1 MQNHANSMS
10 FLKIPR
16 GRRELLGMAGLA
28 ALMFAFQPH
37 GAAAQETGGEAGGGH
52 SGGGESGGGHTGGG
66 ESGGGHSGGGESG
79 GGESEGKHGA
89 GKTPGERARRHRQRT
104 GKTLGGGESGGGH
117 TGGGGGE
124 DGGTVLPPDGSTSG
138 PIGGGSGGE
147 HFIHEGQGGWGAD
160 NKVLRSP

>member
-66 ESGGGHSGGGESG
+66 
-79 GGESEGKHGA
+79 
-89 GKTPGERARRHRQRT
+89 
-104 GKTLGGGESGGGH
+104 
-117 TGGGGGE
+117 GGE

>member
-52 SGGGESGGGHTGGG
+52 SGGGESGGG
-66 ESGGGHSGGGESG
+66 
-79 GGESEGKHGA
+79 ESEGKHGA

-104 GKTLGGGESGGGH
+104 GRTLGGGESGGGH

>member
-52 SGGGESGGGHTGGG
+52 SGGGESGGG
-66 ESGGGHSGGGESG
+66 
-79 GGESEGKHGA
+79 ESEGKHGA

-117 TGGGGGE
+117 TGGGE
-124 DGGTVLPPDGSTSG
+124 DEGTVLPPDGSTSG

>member
-37 GAAAQETGGEAGGGH
+37 GAAAQETGGGH
-52 SGGGESGGGHTGGG
+52 TGGGESGGGHTGGG
-66 ESGGGHSGGGESG
+66 ESGGGESG
-79 GGESEGKHGA
+79 GKHGA

-104 GKTLGGGESGGGH
+104 GRTLGGGESGGGH